1 MFNDYSWRWTRD
13 CRGGIIMGFILL
25 GVILEIIAFIYLI
38 LICLLAY
45 QDKVSVRII
54 NKSIIEYWAMII
66 VGLLSIIIGI
76 IIKLI

>member
-25 GVILEIIAFIYLI
+25 GVILEIIAFAYII
-38 LICLLAY
+38 LVCFLVY
-45 QDKVSVRII
+45 SDKVSVKTI
-54 NKSIIEYWAMII
+54 NKSIIGYRAII
-66 VGLLSIIIGI
+66 ITGLLSIIIGI